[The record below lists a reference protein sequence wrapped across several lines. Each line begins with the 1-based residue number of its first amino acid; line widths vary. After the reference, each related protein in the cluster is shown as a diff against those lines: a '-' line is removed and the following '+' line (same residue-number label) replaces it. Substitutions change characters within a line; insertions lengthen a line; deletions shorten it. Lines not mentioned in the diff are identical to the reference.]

1 MPNIKI
7 TRTTLRTLK
16 PSTKP
21 VIYWDAAQPGFG
33 VRVQPTGAA
42 SYVVMYR
49 LRGVRSGTRPL
60 FIGTHVIPASFF
72 A

>member
-42 SYVVMYR
+42 SYVVMYGFVACAAGHDPFS
-49 LRGVRSGTRPL
+49 LELT
-60 FIGTHVIPASFF
+60 
-72 A
+72 